1 MRTLY
6 KIVGLSLNENFA
18 AILSGS
24 SIGEVL
30 RLGNYIGVS
39 GKIRQFVAFR
49 AGATEVARIKS
60 RREQRV
66 IRHTGF
72 TPIQVDALREARPPL
87 PPRPSVSKGRSSL
100 MQFFGGLVLGGIKTK
115 FCKKI
120 FV

>member
-1 MRTLY
+1 MGHAE
-6 KIVGLSLNENFA
+6 IVGNTSAYLVQDSWIEFLNENFA

-72 TPIQVDALREARPPL
+72 DRANFTGI
-87 PPRPSVSKGRSSL
+87 
-100 MQFFGGLVLGGIKTK
+100 VLGCIEAK
-115 FCKKI
+115 FCK
-120 FV
+120 